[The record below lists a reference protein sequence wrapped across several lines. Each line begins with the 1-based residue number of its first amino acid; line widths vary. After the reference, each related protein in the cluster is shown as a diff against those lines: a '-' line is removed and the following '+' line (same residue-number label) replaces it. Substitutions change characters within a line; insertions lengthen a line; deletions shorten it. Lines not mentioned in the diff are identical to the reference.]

1 MILSNN
7 WIDDIILDCEHVE
20 TPRSWLWWSLCC
32 SISAASG
39 NNYYLRVLKGAV
51 EFRPNLYVILLGESG
66 LGKEFPIS
74 LAKDLVEKADVTRV
88 ISGRSSIQ
96 AIVRELSQART
107 RRDGKPPFVDSRGF
121 IVNGELSTAIIQDPD
136 SLTILTDLYDRKS
149 SWTNLLKGDGPE
161 KLKEPY
167 ITALFGSSPA
177 HFYDTIPQ
185 VNIEGGY
192 VGRNL
197 IIKEDKRYKDTDL
210 LDGNEDT
217 TDGFPFDKYVKHL
230 QFVAASKGR
239 IRIEDEAKILF
250 NDWRRDWRRK
260 NAPDKTGFNNR
271 VPAHVLK
278 VAMCITLAEYDTQ
291 LTISPVQMEQ
301 AIERITPLAYSTKQ
315 ASDGKGVDPL
325 AAQTKMVLDA
335 LVLAPGNEISRKKL
349 LQKGYGNYDAP
360 TLDRICDSLIEMG
373 WVKRNRI
380 VGGVNSDWSYCL
392 AGEPLIQYKQFME
405 SRKK

>member
-1 MILSNN
+1 MSKNN
-7 WIDDIILDCEHVE
+7 WIDDVLDDTEHVE
-20 TPRSWLWWSLCC
+20 TPREWIWWSLACA
-32 SISAASG
+32 ISAAAG

-66 LGKEFPIS
+66 LGKEFPVS

-96 AIVRELSQART
+96 AIVKELSQART
-107 RRDGKPPFVDSRGF
+107 RRDGKPPFNDSRGF

-192 VGRNL
+192 IGRNL
-197 IIKEDKRYKDTDL
+197 IIKAEKRYKDTDL
-210 LDGNEDT
+210 LDSNEET
-217 TDGFPFDKYVKHL
+217 TEGFPFDKFIFHL
-230 QFVAASKGR
+230 QNVNTRKGR
-239 IRIEDEAKILF
+239 ITPDDEAKQVF
-250 NDWRRDWRRK
+250 NQWRRDWRSK
-260 NAPDKTGFNNR
+260 GIQDKTGFVNR
-271 VPAHVLK
+271 VPAHILK
-278 VAMCITLAEYDTQ
+278 VATILCLAEYDQ
-291 LTISPVQMEQ
+291 SLVIN
-301 AIERITPLAYSTKQ
+301 ARHIEESIEKVVPLAYSSKQ
-315 ASDGKGVDPL
+315 ASEGKGVDPL
-325 AAQTKMVLDA
+325 AAQTKLVLDE
-335 LVLAPGNEISRKKL
+335 LLKAPGNELFRKKL

-360 TLDRICDSLIEMG
+360 TLDRIVNSLIEMG
-373 WVKRNRI
+373 WIEQERFSAGAK
-380 VGGVNSDWSYCL
+380 SDWIYHL
-392 AGEPLIQYKQFME
+392 AGEPLEQYRKFIE